1 MKCRE
6 AHKHLQAKV
15 LGELDRE
22 VEEGLGVH
30 LRECA
35 GCRDVEQAL
44 ARTVLA
50 IEVVPK
56 IPPSAQRRA
65 RTVQAMNEA
74 YERHVLS
81 RVSRAATVSWPLR
94 MGVAA
99 MVLVA
104 FSVGVV
110 MTPHEA
116 PRDPALTVIQSVF
129 EGQRAFIQRPQEA
142 FWREIERGMIV
153 YEGDR
158 ISGSITANTADGTS
172 IGSYNDTEFMVASAS
187 PLKLSLA
194 SGRLNC
200 TTESAMTVVGPGG
213 ERIETQAGRESW
225 FEASL
230 KPLVARPTEGSWRLE
245 DAVAIVE
252 KRTNSKVE
260 IDARLKDEGVRIN
273 FDPDGT
279 DRKLMLE
286 QLGKELGPDIL
297 VLPNGDRRYVIV
309 PTDPPRTVGNLA
321 LHVLVRNGSGA
332 LIGSRERSEVP
343 VMAGETSRVNS
354 RGLALAPKAAH
365 GLRVGDDRAQR
376 TWHMTLN
383 VDDENAIAR
392 FQGTTGVMKL
402 RGNSYWFQV
411 VPGAEIK
418 LDPSSRGEVKSV
430 SMQMKY
436 GIQ

>member
-6 AHKHLQAKV
+6 AHKHLQSKV

-22 VEEGLGVH
+22 VEEGLGAHVK
-30 LRECA
+30 ECA
-35 GCRDVEQAL
+35 GCREVEHAL

-50 IEVVPK
+50 IEAVPK
-56 IPPSAQRRA
+56 IPPSVQRRA

-99 MVLVA
+99 VVLVA

-110 MTPHEA
+110 LTPREA
-116 PRDPALTVIQSVF
+116 PREPALTVTQSVF

-158 ISGSITANTADGTS
+158 ISGSINAKTADGTS
-172 IGSYNDTEFMVASAS
+172 ISSFNDTEFMVASAS

-200 TTESAMTVVGPGG
+200 TTESAMAVVGPGG
-213 ERIETQAGRESW
+213 ERIETQAGRESF

-252 KRTNSKVE
+252 KRTKSKVG

-297 VLPNGDRRYVIV
+297 VLPTGDGHIIV

-332 LIGSRERSEVP
+332 LIGSREGSEVP

-354 RGLALAPKAAH
+354 RGLALAPKAAY
-365 GLRVGDDRAQR
+365 RVLVDDDRAQR

-383 VDDENAIAR
+383 VDDRKAIAR

-402 RGNSYWFQV
+402 KGRSYWFQV

-418 LDPSSRGEVKSV
+418 LDPSSMGEVKSV